1 VSPRPLRTVAVV
13 LIPVAIGIN
22 YAGKLTAAALRLPL
36 WLDAIGTVLAA
47 ILAGPWVG
55 ALSGLL
61 TNVLYGIT
69 ADPVSFYYGIV
80 NLLIGLVAGLLARLG
95 FFRRTFLAAAAAGLL
110 IALVAALSS
119 TPINVSLYGGQ
130 TGNLWADGLFASLL
144 ARKVWLPLASF
155 VGELATD
162 LPDKVAVAVVAFAIV
177 RGLPQRL
184 LTLFAPPK
192 AQG

>member
-95 FFRRTFLAAAAAGLL
+95 FFRRTFLAVAAGLL

-130 TGNLWADGLFASLL
+130 TGNLWADGVFASLL
-144 ARKVWLPLASF
+144 ARQVWLPLASF
-155 VGELATD
+155 AGELATD

-177 RGLPQRL
+177 RGLPHRL
-184 LTLFAPPK
+184 LALFSPPK

>member
-1 VSPRPLRTVAVV
+1 MSPRPLRTVAVV

-95 FFRRTFLAAAAAGLL
+95 FFRRTFLAVAAGLL

-130 TGNLWADGLFASLL
+130 TGNIWADGVFASLL
-144 ARKVWLPLASF
+144 ARQVWLPLASF
-155 VGELATD
+155 VGELVTD
-162 LPDKVAVAVVAFAIV
+162 LPDKVAVAVVAFGIV

-184 LTLFAPPK
+184 LTLFVPPK
-192 AQG
+192 VQG

>member
-1 VSPRPLRTVAVV
+1 MSPRPLRTVAVV

-80 NLLIGLVAGLLARLG
+80 NLLIGLVSGFLARLG
-95 FFRRTFLAAAAAGLL
+95 FFRRMFLAAAAGLL

-144 ARKVWLPLASF
+144 ARRVWLPLASF

-162 LPDKVAVAVVAFAIV
+162 LPDKVAVAVVAFAIA

-192 AQG
+192 LQG

>member
-1 VSPRPLRTVAVV
+1 VSPRPLRTVAFV

-22 YAGKLTAAALRLPL
+22 YAGKLAAAALRLPL

-95 FFRRTFLAAAAAGLL
+95 FFRRTFLAVAAGLL

-162 LPDKVAVAVVAFAIV
+162 LPDKVAVAVAAFAIV

>member
-1 VSPRPLRTVAVV
+1 VSPRPLPTVAVV

-22 YAGKLTAAALRLPL
+22 YAGKLIAATLRLPL

-69 ADPVSFYYGIV
+69 ADPVSFFYAVV
-80 NLLIGLVAGLLARLG
+80 NLLIGLVAGFLARLG
-95 FFRRTFLAAAAAGLL
+95 WFRRAFLAAAAGLV
-110 IALVAALSS
+110 IAVAAALSS
-119 TPINVSLYGGQ
+119 TPINVSLFGGQ
-130 TGNLWADGLFASLL
+130 TGNPWADGLFAFLL
-144 ARKVWLPLASF
+144 ARQVWLPLASF
-155 VGELATD
+155 AGELATD

-177 RGLPQRL
+177 RGLPHRL
-184 LTLFAPPK
+184 LALFSPPK

>member
-1 VSPRPLRTVAVV
+1 MSPRPLPTVAVV

-22 YAGKLTAAALRLPL
+22 YAGKLIAAALRLPL

-69 ADPVSFYYGIV
+69 ADPVSFFYAVV

-95 FFRRTFLAAAAAGLL
+95 WFRRALPAAAAGLV
-110 IALVAALSS
+110 IAVAAALSS

-130 TGNLWADGLFASLL
+130 TGNLWADGLFAFLL
-144 ARKVWLPLASF
+144 ARQVWLPLASF

-162 LPDKVAVAVVAFAIV
+162 LPDKVAVALVAFAIV
-177 RGLPQRL
+177 RGLPERL
-184 LTLFAPPK
+184 VALFAPPK

>member
-1 VSPRPLRTVAVV
+1 MSPRPLPTVAVV

-22 YAGKLTAAALRLPL
+22 YAGKLIVEALRLPL

-69 ADPVSFYYGIV
+69 ANPVSFFYSVV
-80 NLLIGLVAGLLARLG
+80 NLLIGLVAGFLARLG
-95 FFRRTFLAAAAAGLL
+95 WFRRALPAAAAGLV
-110 IALVAALSS
+110 IAVAAALSS

-130 TGNLWADGLFASLL
+130 TGNLWADGLFAFLL
-144 ARKVWLPLASF
+144 ARQVWLPLASF

-162 LPDKVAVAVVAFAIV
+162 LPDKVAVALVAFAIV
-177 RGLPQRL
+177 RGLPERL
-184 LTLFAPPK
+184 VALFALPK

>member
-1 VSPRPLRTVAVV
+1 MSPRPLPTVAVV

-22 YAGKLTAAALRLPL
+22 YAGKLVAAALRLPL

-69 ADPVSFYYGIV
+69 ADPVSFFYGVV
-80 NLLIGLVAGLLARLG
+80 NLLIGLVAGFLARLG
-95 FFRRTFLAAAAAGLL
+95 WFRRALPAAAAGLV
-110 IALVAALSS
+110 IAVAAALSS

-130 TGNLWADGLFASLL
+130 TGNPWADGLFAFLL
-144 ARKVWLPLASF
+144 ARQVWLPLASF

-177 RGLPQRL
+177 RGLPHRL
-184 LTLFAPPK
+184 LALFSPPK

>member
-1 VSPRPLRTVAVV
+1 MSPRPLRTVAVV

-22 YAGKLTAAALRLPL
+22 YAGKLVAAALRLPL

-61 TNVLYGIT
+61 TNALYGIT
-69 ADPVSFYYGIV
+69 ADPVSFFYGVV
-80 NLLIGLVAGLLARLG
+80 NLLIGFVAGFLARLG
-95 FFRRTFLAAAAAGLL
+95 WFRRALLAAAAGTV
-110 IALVAALSS
+110 IAVVAALSS
-119 TPINVSLYGGQ
+119 TPINVSLFGGQ
-130 TGNLWADGLFASLL
+130 TGNPWADGLFAFLL
-144 ARKVWLPLASF
+144 AQKVWLPLASF

-162 LPDKVAVAVVAFAIV
+162 LPDKVAVAVAAFAIV
-177 RGLPQRL
+177 RGLPHRLTAL
-184 LTLFAPPK
+184 LTPPK